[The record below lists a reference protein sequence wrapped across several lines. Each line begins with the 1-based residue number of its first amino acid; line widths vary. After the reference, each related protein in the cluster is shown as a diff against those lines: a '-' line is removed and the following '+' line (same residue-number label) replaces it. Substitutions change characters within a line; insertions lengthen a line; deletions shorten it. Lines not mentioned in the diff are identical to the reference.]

1 MSFRAVLFDLDGT
14 LYRGNEVIDGA
25 VPAVQRLVDAGVRVA
40 YVTNNSTQ
48 TRQIFSEKLSRMG
61 FLCTPELVYG
71 TAYGAARE
79 AARRGFSR
87 IAVVGE
93 PGLKESLAEAGT
105 EIVDFDDRPE
115 AVIVGLCRTFTY
127 DLMKAAMAAIRSGAF
142 FIATNEDATF
152 PIEGGGF
159 IPGAGS
165 VVAAIKTCSQTEP
178 FVVGKPNPNLIQLA
192 ISELGV
198 SAAETLVVGDRLDT
212 DIEAGIRAGCA
223 VHLVLTGVESEAPDG
238 VPFSQDVAALVDKLL

>member
-25 VPAVQRLVDAGVRVA
+25 VSAVQRLVDAGVRVA

-48 TRQIFSEKLSRMG
+48 TRQFFSDKLSRMG
-61 FLCTPELVYG
+61 FLCTPDLVYG
-71 TAYGAARE
+71 TAYGAVRE
-79 AARRGFSR
+79 AAKRGLTR

-105 EIVDFDDRPE
+105 EIVGFDENPE

-127 DLMKAAMAAIRSGAF
+127 DLMKSAMAAIRAGAF

-192 ISELGV
+192 MAELGV
-198 SAAETLVVGDRLDT
+198 SAEETLVVGDRLDT

-223 VHLVLTGVESEAPDG
+223 VHLVLTGVESEALDG
-238 VPFSQDVAALVDKLL
+238 VPFSADVAALIDQLL